1 MTWTLLSY
9 YFNKKGELSKLNR
22 QKQLIKCQ
30 TPHHFQI
37 FQTQII
43 WFLGERNAL
52 NSRFAWTFGP
62 KNEGT
67 AQGINKIDDTG
78 VFAHFEIL

>member
-1 MTWTLLSY
+1 M
-9 YFNKKGELSKLNR
+9 
-22 QKQLIKCQ
+22 
-30 TPHHFQI
+30 
-37 FQTQII
+37 

-78 VFAHFEIL
+78 VFAHFEILRKAKLTKKSFLYWTT